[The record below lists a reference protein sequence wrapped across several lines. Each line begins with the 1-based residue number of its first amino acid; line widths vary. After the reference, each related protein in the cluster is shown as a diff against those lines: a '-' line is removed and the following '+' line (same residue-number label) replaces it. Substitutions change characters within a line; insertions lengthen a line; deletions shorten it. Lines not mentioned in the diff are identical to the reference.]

1 MAEHEID
8 EIDIFDNPDNEK
20 VDLIGPHNQITTQIR
35 WTKST
40 PNTILHGWGDRSSPP
55 PEGEVGNPNRYNQI
69 TYQYLA
75 NEQRSRNTDWV
86 DRYFQSNR
94 LYKDSCWLVSII
106 VVLYLIFLGYV
117 LYQDNVKDINGQRE
131 NSTYVTKSNG
141 SVT

>member
-8 EIDIFDNPDNEK
+8 IIDNSNNEK
-20 VDLIGPHNQITTQIR
+20 VDLIDPKGKHNQITTQIR

-40 PNTILHGWGDRSSPP
+40 PNTILHGWGDRPSPP
-55 PEGEVGNPNRYNQI
+55 PEGEVGKYNRYNQI

-75 NEQRSRNTDWV
+75 NEQRFRNTDWV

-94 LYKDSCWLVSII
+94 LYKDACWLVSII